1 MSLSQS
7 PEGIRDPAAEGEKTM
22 GTDVLDLAPPKG
34 PVSTKGTDA
43 LRELRE
49 DRA

>member
-1 MSLSQS
+1 MIHEVSGYLPGMS
-7 PEGIRDPAAEGEKTM
+7 RDIIARG
-22 GTDVLDLAPPKG
+22 DLLDLAPPKG
-34 PVSTKGTDA
+34 PTSTKGTDA